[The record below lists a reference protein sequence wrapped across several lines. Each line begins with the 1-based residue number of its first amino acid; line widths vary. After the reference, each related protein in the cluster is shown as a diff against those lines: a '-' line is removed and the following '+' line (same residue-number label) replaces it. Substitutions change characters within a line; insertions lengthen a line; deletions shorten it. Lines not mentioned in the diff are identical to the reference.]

1 MYLWK
6 THLLVAELKANSI
19 NENSFKNYY
28 LATSILVSVCYYL
41 ALLEP
46 HENLPAL
53 AVEAIGTIVVT
64 VLGINAAFKANAGV
78 SGVGFLN
85 KVVSIFFPLL
95 IKIIV
100 VGFALGILLVVLDQ
114 SGTNKSDAAWVTSIS
129 IIAIQVV
136 MFWRLVVHVRNTN
149 A

>member
-19 NENSFKNYY
+19 NENSLKNYY

-46 HENLPAL
+46 RENFLAH

-64 VLGINAAFKANAGV
+64 VLGINAAFKANGGVAG
-78 SGVGFLN
+78 SGFLN

-95 IKIIV
+95 IKV
-100 VGFALGILLVVLDQ
+100 FVASLALGVLLAVLEQ
-114 SGTNKSDAAWVTSIS
+114 SGTSKSETAWVTSIS
-129 IIAIQVV
+129 IIAIQIVI
-136 MFWRLVVHVRNTN
+136 FWRLVVHVRNTN